1 MHIRRILRF
10 YLVFTLVIAA
20 GSALSYNQKIHNT
33 FGQYYTS
40 VVHALDDFTNKDGY
54 KYLEE
59 NDFRNINNANLFNLE
74 RSKKYSNKNLNSNLI
89 NFKIDQNVEK
99 SFAEPGQKEAEIMK
113 LIFKTGKGKLIF
125 NHMKFKIYGVNSHY
139 LNKVYLYNEDELI
152 SEAKNNNGYFE
163 IKNIGFKLDSASSA
177 ELIVKVDLS
186 KKLQAHDRLR
196 LDIENPTDIG
206 IQVAGKAY
214 DINEYYPIQG
224 KYLTI
229 VLKRGNL
236 KN

>member
-1 MHIRRILRF
+1 MHIRKILRF

-20 GSALSYNQKIHNT
+20 GSALSYNQKIHHT
-33 FGQYYTS
+33 LGQYYTS

-59 NDFRNINNANLFNLE
+59 NDFRKINNANLFNLE

-113 LIFKTGKGKLIF
+113 IILKTGKGKLNF
-125 NHMKFKIYGVNSHY
+125 NHIKFKIYGVNNYY
-139 LNKVYLYNEDELI
+139 LTKVYLYNEDELI

-163 IKNIGFKLDSASSA
+163 LKNIGFNLDSASSA

-196 LDIENPTDIG
+196 LDIEKPGDIG
-206 IQVAGKAY
+206 IQVAGKTY
-214 DINEYYPIQG
+214 DINEYYPIKG
-224 KYLTI
+224 KYLTV